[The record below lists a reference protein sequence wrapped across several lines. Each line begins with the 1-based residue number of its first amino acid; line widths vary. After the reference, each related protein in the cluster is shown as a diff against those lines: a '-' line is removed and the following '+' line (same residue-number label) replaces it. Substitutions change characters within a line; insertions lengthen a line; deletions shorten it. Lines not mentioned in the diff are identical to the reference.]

1 MLRNTGRVEF
11 EYSVFGAE
19 GGAGPPPLGQVTVHP
34 TSVSKVCWV
43 SGCYWC
49 RVCCVWVLLVESG
62 LCVGVTGGEWAVCG
76 CYWWRVG
83 CVWVLLVES
92 GLCVCMHIAWNVV
105 MWR

>member
-1 MLRNTGRVEF
+1 MLRNTGCAEF

-19 GGAGPPPLGQVTVHP
+19 GGAGPTPLGQVTVHP

-43 SGCYWC
+43 S
-49 RVCCVWVLLVESG
+49 V
-62 LCVGVTGGEWAVCG
+62 

-92 GLCVCMHIAWNVV
+92 GLCVCIHIAWNVV